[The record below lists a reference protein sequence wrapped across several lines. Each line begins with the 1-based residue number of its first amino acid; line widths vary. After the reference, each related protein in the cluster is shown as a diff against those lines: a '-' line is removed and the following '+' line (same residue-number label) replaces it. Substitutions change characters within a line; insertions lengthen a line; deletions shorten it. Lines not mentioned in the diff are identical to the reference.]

1 MPWSAEG
8 PLVPG
13 KVAWKVSAG
22 HRAAAVSTPRPG
34 PLSINSPSP
43 PPTNPLPAP
52 PYTSVLLSSQKQLS
66 VVQVHW
72 RVAPETVRRGADL
85 QMRLPQHLARY
96 SLPGLSPSEV
106 GVVTPAFLLAQPCVL
121 VKGTFSVIL
130 GCYFPGFVNKSGPK
144 AFCHLVKGLL
154 RGCRRWEWAPP

>member
-34 PLSINSPSP
+34 PLSINSPPP

-52 PYTSVLLSSQKQLS
+52 PYTSVLLSSQNQLS

-85 QMRLPQHLARY
+85 QTRLPRHLARY
-96 SLPGLSPSEV
+96 SLRVCPLGGWRALRPCERDLQCNPGMLPPGL
-106 GVVTPAFLLAQPCVL
+106 
-121 VKGTFSVIL
+121 
-130 GCYFPGFVNKSGPK
+130 VNKNGPK